1 MSSIEKTITPVLE
14 QNESIVEPILDS
26 NNDVIIT
33 KTNMEENMNDI
44 EQIQSKYAP
53 DAIFIDKKE
62 IVKNE
67 IVNEKPLQLFDKMI
81 KLYYDSKPY
90 ENKIAE
96 LEVRFGTKGIKP
108 LNKNDYDNVIKKLK
122 SSGFQ
127 CDNVNGE
134 YSLRIQSLFLDK
146 NGMFGESAIRTEIYG
161 LNKIQAYCKND
172 SLTEVRKNGFNS
184 LRFTKKGSVYKDN
197 KRVLPVNFDDFN
209 YRISLQNEEKVQ
221 QGLQT
226 YIIQSWK
233 ESKKNFRYMNRVTF
247 THPDY
252 PVKVDLSIVKYGD
265 MDVQNTEYYKKMKW
279 VWTAKESNVFSNPET
294 YEIEIEVDHD
304 KIGPGTKFNSPESL
318 MGFDS
323 IRKIIKL
330 VVCGLQGT
338 NYPCSYPEQKNVLD
352 TYMKLLGH
360 DFNPKR
366 RTENKHFIG
375 PNSITLQ
382 MENVASIESDSLIT
396 NIRKDY
402 TVTEKADGDRHLM
415 YVNNEG
421 KIFLINTNMKVIFTG
436 AVTHNKETYNS
447 LLDGELISYDKS
459 KQFINLY
466 AAFDIYY
473 YKQDDVRALSF
484 MPTEKDPTKSRLLL
498 LKDFMK
504 TLNPVE
510 IGTNKNTKTD
520 TIKAALEA
528 AGSITSPMRF
538 VSKEFYPLN
547 NNDTIFAACNN
558 ILSKIKEGLF
568 EYETDGLIFTPAYY
582 GVGSNKIGIAG
593 PKTKITWE
601 KSFKWKPPK
610 YNTIDFLVT
619 TVKKNGDEL
628 VKPLFEEGVNV
639 DLNTQ
644 LSEYKVIQL
653 RCSYNQRTH
662 GYVNP
667 CQYLIDDKLPEYKN
681 KYEDNEDYD
690 NETKPVLFYPTEP
703 YDSEAGTCNIMLR
716 RDDNNVNQMFTEE
729 NDVFTDNMIV
739 EFSYDL
745 DREKGWNWIPLRVRY
760 DKTTELLQGKKNFGN
775 AYHVANNNWKSIHN
789 PITEDMI
796 CTGLNI
802 PDIMV
807 NEDKYY
813 NNSARMFKTKNM
825 KDFHN
830 LFVKKLLIK
839 SVSKKGDTLIDF
851 ACGKAGDLPK
861 WVSAQLS
868 FVFGI
873 DIHKDNLENNKDG
886 ACVRFLEM
894 RKKEQRV
901 PNALFVN
908 GNSSFNIRNG
918 EAMLNDKA
926 KQITKAIFGTEVKN
940 EEKLGKGVFKQY
952 AKGEKG
958 FNVSSCQFAVHYFL
972 ENPTTLK
979 GFMRNIAECTQKDG
993 YFIGT
998 AYDGKQIF
1006 NLLRDKKNGESVQIV
1021 EDGQKV
1027 WEVTKGYDST
1037 EFEADSSSI
1046 GYKIDVYQDSINKTF
1061 SEYLI
1066 NFEYLDRIFGI
1077 YGFKL
1082 VDRDE
1087 AQSLGLPEGSG
1098 LFQELYNQMLLEI
1111 QKNRYIA
1118 KDFGNAVNM
1127 SDYEKKISF
1136 LNRYFVYKKIRDV
1149 NAEKIDIELGEYKQ
1163 ESVIGIVIKEDQEK
1177 EEKEEKKI
1185 KPKIRKLTRK
1195 LVLVAETVVPETVVP
1210 ETVVLETVV
1219 PETVVAESVLP
1230 ETLVEEVGRKIKGKP
1245 KKLKRIVIHEE

>member
-1 MSSIEKTITPVLE
+1 MSYYIIMSFIEKTITPVLE
-14 QNESIVEPILDS
+14 QNESMNDS
-26 NNDVIIT
+26 NNGVIIT
-33 KTNMEENMNDI
+33 KTNIEKNVDDT

-53 DAIFIDKKE
+53 DAIFIDKRE
-62 IVKNE
+62 LVKDE
-67 IVNEKPLQLFDKMI
+67 LVNEKPLQLFDKMI
-81 KLYYDSKPY
+81 KIYYDSKPY
-90 ENKIAE
+90 ENKVAE

-122 SSGFQ
+122 SSGFH

-134 YSLRIQSLFLDK
+134 YSLRIQTLFLDK

-161 LNKIQAYCKND
+161 LNKIQSYCKND
-172 SLTEVRKNGFNS
+172 NLNEVRKNGYNS

-209 YRISLQNEEKVQ
+209 YRVSLQNEEKIQ
-221 QGLQT
+221 PGLQT
-226 YIIQSWK
+226 YIIRSWK
-233 ESKKNFRYMNRVTF
+233 ESKKTFRYMNRVTF

-265 MDVQNTEYYKKMKW
+265 MDQQNTEYYKKMKW

-294 YEIEIEVDHD
+294 YEIEIEVDNE
-304 KIGPGTKFNSPESL
+304 KIGPGTQFNSPESL
-318 MGFDS
+318 MAFDS

-330 VVCGLQGT
+330 IVCGLQGT

-352 TYMKLLGH
+352 SYMKLLGYE
-360 DFNPKR
+360 FNPKR

-402 TVTEKADGDRHLM
+402 TVTEKADGDRHLL
-415 YVNNEG
+415 YVNNDG
-421 KIFLINTNMKVIFTG
+421 KIYLINTNMKVIFTG
-436 AVTHNKETYNS
+436 TVTYNKETYNS

-473 YKQDDVRALSF
+473 YKQEDVRGLTF
-484 MPTEKDPTKSRLLL
+484 IPTEKEPTKSRLIL

-504 TLNPVE
+504 RLNPVE
-510 IGTNKNTKTD
+510 IDTHNKNRDAKTN
-520 TIKAALEA
+520 TIKAVLEA
-528 AGSITSPMRF
+528 AGSRTSPMRF

-547 NNDTIFAACNN
+547 KNETIFAACNN

-593 PKTKITWE
+593 PKNKITWE

-619 TVKKNGDEL
+619 TVKKNGNDV
-628 VKPLFEEGVNV
+628 VKPIFEEGVNV

-644 LSEYKVIQL
+644 LSEYKIIQL

-681 KYEDNEDYD
+681 KYEDNEDD
-690 NETKPVLFYPTEP
+690 NNDTKPVLFYPTEP

-716 RDDNNVNQMFTEE
+716 KDDNNVNQMFTEE

-745 DREKGWNWIPLRVRY
+745 EREKGWNWIPLRVRY

-886 ACVRFLEM
+886 ACVRYLEM

-958 FNVSSCQFAVHYFL
+958 FNVSSCQFAIHYFL

-979 GFMRNIAECTQKDG
+979 GIMRNIAECTQKDG

-998 AYDGKQIF
+998 AYDGKLIF
-1006 NLLRDKKNGESVQIV
+1006 NLLRDKKKGESVQIV

-1046 GYKIDVYQDSINKTF
+1046 GFKIDVYQDSINKTF

-1082 VDRDE
+1082 MDRDE

-1118 KDFGNAVNM
+1118 KDFGNAANM
-1127 SDYEKKISF
+1127 NEYEKKISF

-1149 NAEKIDIELGEYKQ
+1149 NAEKIEIEIDEYKQ
-1163 ESVIGIVIKEDQEK
+1163 ESRIDIGNIDKGIS
-1177 EEKEEKKI
+1177 EEKELKI
-1185 KPKIRKLTRK
+1185 VKPKIRKLTKK
-1195 LVLVAETVVPETVVP
+1195 LVLVADTGIADTGEKETK
-1210 ETVVLETVV
+1210 
-1219 PETVVAESVLP
+1219 S
-1230 ETLVEEVGRKIKGKP
+1230 KSKGKP